1 VEIKKKHFAFVVNG
15 LFSCIRNDSKT
26 L

>member
-1 VEIKKKHFAFVVNG
+1 VEIKKKHFAFVVYE
-15 LFSCIRNDSKT
+15 LFFRIRNDSKT